1 MDIAGEDLVNAG
13 FVVVAIWLWFWSQ
26 RKISSKAPPPATGG
40 VGDRLFTWGTPV
52 NRWYHAHPRAA
63 DGTLI
68 VTSGFIDVLAVY
80 MFAVTVAGDTLRP
93 FLAVLIVFAMR
104 QLCEYL
110 VTLPEPEGMIW
121 RNPGFPS
128 LLVTY
133 KTENDFF
140 FSGHTAISVVAAA
153 QLIHAAPTWLAVV
166 GVVIAAVEATT
177 VIVLRAHYTMDVFAA
192 IVAGVTADLIA
203 TEIAPSLD
211 DFLRGLV

>member
-1 MDIAGEDLVNAG
+1 MNIAPGDLVNSG
-13 FVVVAIWLWFWSQ
+13 FVAVAVWLWFWSQ
-26 RKISSKAPPPATGG
+26 RKISGKAPPPADAG
-40 VGDRLFTWGTPV
+40 VGDRLFRWGTPV

-63 DGTLI
+63 DATLI
-68 VTSGFIDVLAVY
+68 VTSLFIDILAVY
-80 MFAVTVAGDTLRP
+80 MFVATIVGPTVRP
-93 FLAVLIVFAMR
+93 FLAILIVFAMR
-104 QLCEYL
+104 QVCEYL

-153 QLIHAAPTWLAVV
+153 QLVHSAPTWLAVI

-203 TEIAPSLD
+203 SGIAPSLD
-211 DFLRGLV
+211 ALLHSLV